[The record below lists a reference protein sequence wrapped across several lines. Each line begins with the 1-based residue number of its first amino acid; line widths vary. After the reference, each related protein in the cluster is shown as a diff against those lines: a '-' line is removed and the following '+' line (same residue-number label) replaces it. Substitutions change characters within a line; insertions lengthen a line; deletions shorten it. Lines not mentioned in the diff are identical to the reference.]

1 MAIVLDGTNGVTTN
15 SGTLISATT
24 IGVGNAT
31 PSTSGAGITFPATQS
46 ASSDA
51 NTLDDYEEGTW
62 TPIIGG
68 SGGQSG
74 QSYSGQAGYYTK
86 TGRVVTVNFRVVLST
101 KGTITSDVMIGNLP
115 FTSQNSV
122 FYAGG
127 VTLWDNLA
135 TNWNYIYLKV
145 APNTTYAIVEG
156 TKTAGAGV
164 TTAITS
170 DIGNSSQFN
179 GSFTYF
185 V

>member
-1 MAIVLDGTNGVTTN
+1 
-15 SGTLISATT
+15 
-24 IGVGNAT
+24 
-31 PSTSGAGITFPATQS
+31 
-46 ASSDA
+46 
-51 NTLDDYEEGTW
+51 
-62 TPIIGG
+62 
-68 SGGQSG
+68 
-74 QSYSGQAGYYTK
+74 
-86 TGRVVTVNFRVVLST
+86 
-101 KGTITSDVMIGNLP
+101 MIGNLP